1 MNTTQHIDYY
11 NDIEL
16 LLSEL
21 KSICTFQGSN
31 NDDVIDIT
39 EAFA

>member
-1 MNTTQHIDYY
+1 MNTTQQIDYY
-11 NDIEL
+11 NDIEF

-21 KSICTFQGSN
+21 KSICTFQASSN
-31 NDDVIDIT
+31 DEVIDIT